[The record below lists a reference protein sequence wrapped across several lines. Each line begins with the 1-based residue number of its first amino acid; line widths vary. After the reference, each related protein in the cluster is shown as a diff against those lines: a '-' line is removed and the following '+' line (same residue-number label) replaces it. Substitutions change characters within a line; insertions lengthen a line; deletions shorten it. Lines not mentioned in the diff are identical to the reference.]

1 MAVCSCCCMPKSPTT
16 LQTKSGNELVPARIL
31 PRIHS
36 ICWCRGC
43 AGLVQ
48 SNCRMLGL
56 RTVISSASA
65 ARIFVHV
72 SRPHQQFL
80 QANTWTAPRSCG
92 CHACMVALSGTGQLQ
107 WCEGTGPR
115 RYRHGEG
122 ADKRA
127 GSSDRQPAG
136 AREHLPPGEPAGVC
150 HCGCLGRP
158 AWLLRVGQPHAHRFW
173 RIPGVTGRHNPL
185 IPLGTQVHLPTAARS
200 CWIWMPYVYR
210 AAISAEHTVCW
221 L

>member
-65 ARIFVHV
+65 ARIFVLACIPTTSAV
-72 SRPHQQFL
+72 STGQYVDRAQELRFPRLHGCSERNRTVAVVRGHGAPPL
-80 QANTWTAPRSCG
+80 QAR
-92 CHACMVALSGTGQLQ
+92 
-107 WCEGTGPR
+107 
-115 RYRHGEG
+115 
-122 ADKRA
+122 
-127 GSSDRQPAG
+127 
-136 AREHLPPGEPAGVC
+136 
-150 HCGCLGRP
+150 
-158 AWLLRVGQPHAHRFW
+158 
-173 RIPGVTGRHNPL
+173 
-185 IPLGTQVHLPTAARS
+185 
-200 CWIWMPYVYR
+200 
-210 AAISAEHTVCW
+210 
-221 L
+221 